1 MLWPTLVIDACIFVQ
16 VFQFLQ
22 QKKQVYCTNSH
33 HCKNFR
39 PWRCTNTRYP
49 PPQKRPFFGV
59 CLLFLVGR
67 KNDKTFLFLY
77 KDVVRFPILTKFKH
91 SFPTYLSSIVTP
103 EIFDSEPLWKRI
115 TVRENLAFCLLGRH
129 SETSLIFRGIKLEK

>member
-1 MLWPTLVIDACIFVQ
+1 MLVFSFKSFNSFNKKNKSTVQIPITVKISVREGAQIPVI
-16 VFQFLQ
+16 L
-22 QKKQVYCTNSH
+22 
-33 HCKNFR
+33 
-39 PWRCTNTRYP
+39 